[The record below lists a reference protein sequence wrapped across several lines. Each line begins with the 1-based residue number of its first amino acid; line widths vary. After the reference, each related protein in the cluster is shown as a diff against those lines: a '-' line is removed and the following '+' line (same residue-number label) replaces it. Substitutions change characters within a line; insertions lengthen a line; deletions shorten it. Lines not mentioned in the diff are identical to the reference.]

1 MSERT
6 VNISFPIK
14 ENILLSVK
22 ESKEQ
27 FLNEMLY
34 SAALVFYRRR
44 KLSLGQ
50 AAEFAGFTKPE
61 FIEKLKKESE
71 YIFDFTEDEID
82 EIFSDVKN
90 IA

>member
-6 VNISFPIK
+6 INLSFPIK

-34 SAALVFYRRR
+34 SAALAFYRRR

-61 FIEKLKKESE
+61 FIEKLKKENE
-71 YIFDFTEDEID
+71 HIFDFSEEEID
-82 EIFSDVKN
+82 EIFADVKR
-90 IA
+90 